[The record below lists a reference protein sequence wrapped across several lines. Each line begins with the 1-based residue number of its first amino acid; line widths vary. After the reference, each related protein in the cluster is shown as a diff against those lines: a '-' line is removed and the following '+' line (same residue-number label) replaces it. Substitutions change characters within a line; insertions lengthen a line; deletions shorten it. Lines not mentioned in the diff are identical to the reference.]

1 MTKLANPMIENSERG
16 ITINKALAWTILVS
30 ASGLAP
36 PAGTSAPLRASIHG
50 TFEITTSGTII
61 PSIALDVAAAAVVNA
76 GSYFEGIYLVPAAAL
91 GGSWS

>member
-1 MTKLANPMIENSERG
+1 MKPGAASQF
-16 ITINKALAWTILVS
+16 S
-30 ASGLAP
+30 ASSAAGLA

-50 TFEITTSGTII
+50 TFEITTAGTII

-76 GSYFEGIYLVPAAAL
+76 GSYFESIYLGPTAAL